1 MLLNCL
7 SERSRLCLLLSLSVV
22 LLFILVN
29 VQPTSAQED
38 GQDPNPAPTA
48 AVDLKKSR
56 ISFIS
61 KVGLPSGLNNEE
73 AKKQAYEIAELEGLY
88 KIAQSSLNSKDK
100 DKKYISWDLRSGG
113 CQYLNWLARAKF
125 NRQLPENGN
134 VSVKVTDESWLSYK
148 SQAYKTKRLLYRKD
162 VDGDRVEERI
172 YLDGNSGL
180 EIKRG
185 QRLIGALYPLSSFQA
200 FSLDEQTSA
209 ALDLPSPNF
218 ICYNSISSIKNAT
231 LKGDILSLEVV
242 LDMRESIYGLA
253 GFRRL
258 VNKTYDLQIA
268 KDDRSPFVN
277 IVDPIGNKISSV
289 KQVPLRGTIDAPAGI
304 LSASLTINGEK
315 LWNTPLGLQIADL
328 EIDLCVDLKPG
339 TNKIEIDV
347 ADLEGRKLK
356 KSFELY
362 AVTSDQGM
370 KTRTLI
376 VGPNYNLS
384 DVSNSQK
391 SMQVRQAFME
401 RGFSVKTLPGAEAK
415 AENIKKSLEN
425 IRASCNSS
433 DLVVLYLIGNFNFDG
448 KKLAFV
454 SSDEKENFSITSD
467 YLRQYRQSLPGARFM
482 IIWDVKSSQV
492 KNLPSQLDKNNVLI
506 ASQLDSSS
514 CTALIYGTADS
525 SKGNS
530 DSSLTG
536 LFLDSLNQA
545 ENDLFQAVRL
555 TYPLLCSQELNKAR
569 REKKA
574 ISLPIFISF

>member
-1 MLLNCL
+1 MLLNRL
-7 SERSRLCLLLSLSVV
+7 SEHSRFFLSLFLSIF

-29 VQPTSAQED
+29 MQSASAQSADEE
-38 GQDPNPAPTA
+38 PNPAPTA
-48 AVDLKKSR
+48 AVDLKKSK

-61 KVGLPSGLNNEE
+61 KVELPSGLADEE
-73 AKKQAYEIAELEGLY
+73 AKSQAYEIAELEGLY
-88 KIAQSSLNSKDK
+88 QIAKSSLNSKDREK
-100 DKKYISWDLRSGG
+100 NSINWDLRSGG

-125 NRQLPENGN
+125 NRQSPSSGS

-162 VDGDRVEERI
+162 IDGDRVEERI

-356 KSFELY
+356 KTFELY
-362 AVTSDQGM
+362 AVASNQGT

-376 VGPNYNLS
+376 VGPNYDLS

-391 SMQVRQAFME
+391 SMQVRQAFIE

-454 SSDEKENFSITSD
+454 SSDEKENFSITFD
-467 YLRQYRQSLPGARFM
+467 YLRQYQQSLPGARFM
-482 IIWDVKSSQV
+482 LIWDVKSSQV
-492 KNLPSQLDKNNVLI
+492 KNLPSQSDKNNVLV

-530 DSSLTG
+530 DSGLTD

-545 ENDLFQAVRL
+545 ESDLFQAVRL
-555 TYPLLCSQELNKAR
+555 TYPLLCSQELNKAK

-574 ISLPIFISF
+574 ISLPIFISL

>member
-1 MLLNCL
+1 MLLNRL
-7 SERSRLCLLLSLSVV
+7 SEHSRFFLSLFLSIF

-29 VQPTSAQED
+29 MQSASAQSADEE
-38 GQDPNPAPTA
+38 PNPAPTA
-48 AVDLKKSR
+48 AVDLKKSK

-61 KVGLPSGLNNEE
+61 KVELPSGLADEE
-73 AKKQAYEIAELEGLY
+73 AKSQAYEIAELEGLY
-88 KIAQSSLNSKDK
+88 QIAKSSLNSKDREK
-100 DKKYISWDLRSGG
+100 NSINWDLRSGG

-125 NRQLPENGN
+125 NRQSPSSGS
-134 VSVKVTDESWLSYK
+134 VSVKVTDESWLSYR
-148 SQAYKTKRLLYRKD
+148 SQAYKIQRLLYRKD
-162 VDGDRVEERI
+162 IDGDKIEERI

-185 QRLIGALYPLSSFQA
+185 KRLIGALYPLSSFQA
-200 FSLDEQTSA
+200 FSIDRQTCA
-209 ALDLPSPNF
+209 ALGLPSPNF

-356 KSFELY
+356 KTFELY
-362 AVTSDQGM
+362 AVASNQGT

-376 VGPNYNLS
+376 VGPNYDLS

-391 SMQVRQAFME
+391 SMQVRQAFIE

-454 SSDEKENFSITSD
+454 SSDEKENFSITFD
-467 YLRQYRQSLPGARFM
+467 YLRQYQQSLPGARFM
-482 IIWDVKSSQV
+482 LIWDVKSSQV
-492 KNLPSQLDKNNVLI
+492 KNLPSQSDKNNVLV

-530 DSSLTG
+530 DNGLTD

-545 ENDLFQAVRL
+545 ESDLFQAVRL
-555 TYPLLCSQELNKAR
+555 TYPLLCSQELNKAK

-574 ISLPIFISF
+574 ISLPIFISL

>member
-1 MLLNCL
+1 M
-7 SERSRLCLLLSLSVV
+7 
-22 LLFILVN
+22 
-29 VQPTSAQED
+29 
-38 GQDPNPAPTA
+38 
-48 AVDLKKSR
+48 
-56 ISFIS
+56 
-61 KVGLPSGLNNEE
+61 
-73 AKKQAYEIAELEGLY
+73 
-88 KIAQSSLNSKDK
+88 
-100 DKKYISWDLRSGG
+100 RSGG

-162 VDGDRVEERI
+162 IDGDRVEERI

-304 LSASLTINGEK
+304 LSASLTINGEN